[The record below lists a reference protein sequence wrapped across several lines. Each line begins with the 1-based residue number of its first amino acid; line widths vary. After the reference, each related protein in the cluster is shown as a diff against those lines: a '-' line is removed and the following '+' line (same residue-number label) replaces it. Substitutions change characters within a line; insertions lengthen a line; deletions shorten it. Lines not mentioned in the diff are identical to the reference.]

1 MHLGADVIGTRLNKI
16 YKENLDEQEILTE
29 LDGLF
34 ERFNKNRKKKE
45 AFGDFV
51 VREGIV

>member
-1 MHLGADVIGTRLNKI
+1 MLGSDVEGTRLNKL

-34 ERFNKNRKKKE
+34 ARFVTNRNKEE

-51 VREGIV
+51 MREAIV